1 VASKNDRKFG
11 THGRIVAPFA
21 LRPKAPMKHTVLALA
36 IAFGYL
42 AAPLAQAATAA
53 PAANPP
59 ALWNLAT
66 LYADD
71 AAWTAAREKAIAQLP
86 QIKALQGTL
95 GKSAQSLYDGMHAIS
110 TLQRELN
117 REDVYASVKSD
128 ANTTVTANQALRQQS
143 NSTQVQ
149 FAQATAWVSSEIAA
163 IGPAKIDEYIAAE
176 PRLAPHAYAL
186 HTMLRQAAHTL
197 SASEEALLAGA
208 SDPLSQPTQIYELL
222 ANAELPWPVI
232 TVHGKKV
239 TLDQETYVALR
250 DDHDPQVREQVF
262 KAFWPVYRSFQ
273 NTIGAIYV
281 AHLRGVVFDARAHK
295 YDSALQARL
304 GDNNTPEAVYRTL
317 VTETNNGL
325 PVLQKYMK
333 LRARLLGLKEQHY
346 SDLYAAVVKPPRSYT
361 LGEAEALT
369 LEGVAPLGEDYVK
382 ALTQH
387 FQEGWMDAVPRKGKR
402 SGAYMNGAAY
412 DVHPFVLLSF
422 NNGYESV
429 STVAHE
435 WGHAMHT
442 VLANGAQP
450 YETADYPIF
459 VAEIP
464 STTNEMLLSDYVI
477 AHAKTKDE
485 KIYALTMQL
494 ELLRGTFFRQALFAE
509 FELKTHEALEKD
521 QPLTGED
528 LTKMYA
534 GLLRRYYG
542 EAQGVMKIED
552 LYGAEWAYIPH
563 FYTDY
568 YVYQYATS
576 ISAAA
581 YFAEGIEKG
590 DTALRGRYLDML
602 KAGGSD
608 DAYQVVKKAGL
619 DMASPAPYRALVAR
633 MDRLVG
639 ELDAM
644 TAGAGAKN

>member
-1 VASKNDRKFG
+1 
-11 THGRIVAPFA
+11 
-21 LRPKAPMKHTVLALA
+21 
-36 IAFGYL
+36 
-42 AAPLAQAATAA
+42 
-53 PAANPP
+53 
-59 ALWNLAT
+59 
-66 LYADD
+66 
-71 AAWTAAREKAIAQLP
+71 
-86 QIKALQGTL
+86 
-95 GKSAQSLYDGMHAIS
+95 
-110 TLQRELN
+110 
-117 REDVYASVKSD
+117 
-128 ANTTVTANQALRQQS
+128 
-143 NSTQVQ
+143 
-149 FAQATAWVSSEIAA
+149 
-163 IGPAKIDEYIAAE
+163 
-176 PRLAPHAYAL
+176 
-186 HTMLRQAAHTL
+186 
-197 SASEEALLAGA
+197 
-208 SDPLSQPTQIYELL
+208 
-222 ANAELPWPVI
+222 
-232 TVHGKKV
+232 
-239 TLDQETYVALR
+239 
-250 DDHDPQVREQVF
+250 
-262 KAFWPVYRSFQ
+262 
-273 NTIGAIYV
+273 
-281 AHLRGVVFDARAHK
+281 
-295 YDSALQARL
+295 
-304 GDNNTPEAVYRTL
+304 
-317 VTETNNGL
+317 
-325 PVLQKYMK
+325 
-333 LRARLLGLKEQHY
+333 
-346 SDLYAAVVKPPRSYT
+346 
-361 LGEAEALT
+361 
-369 LEGVAPLGEDYVK
+369 
-382 ALTQH
+382 
-387 FQEGWMDAVPRKGKR
+387 
-402 SGAYMNGAAY
+402 
-412 DVHPFVLLSF
+412 VHPFVLLSF

-509 FELKTHEALEKD
+509 FELKTHEAVEKD

-528 LTKMYA
+528 LTKMYLE
-534 GLLRRYYG
+534 LLRRYYG
-542 EAQGVMKIED
+542 DAQGVMKIED

-644 TAGAGAKN
+644 TAGAGAKK